1 MEPNPAYIQWFNKH
15 QMLFSWLIS
24 SISEEVYPHL
34 IGLNSSSA
42 VWKAL
47 ETAYGVVNN
56 AQRTQMYI
64 ELHNLKK
71 DDKPVTE
78 YLFQAKQLAYLYIS

>member
-1 MEPNPAYIQWFNKH
+1 MEPNPAYIQWFNKD

-34 IGLNSSSA
+34 ISLNSSSA